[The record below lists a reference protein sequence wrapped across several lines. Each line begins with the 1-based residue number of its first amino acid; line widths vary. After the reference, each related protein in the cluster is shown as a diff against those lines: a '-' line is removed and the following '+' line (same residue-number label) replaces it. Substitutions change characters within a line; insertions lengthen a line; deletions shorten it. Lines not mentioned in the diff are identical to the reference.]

1 MNPQNTNISSIS
13 SENPQHDAT
22 KHNCRGKFW
31 RTLFIGFFCVTAFLA
46 AYEARL
52 FERIAAHWEIPSG
65 TLDGKFS
72 DQNFNLVLNQ
82 TVADLNR
89 LKPLNRTETSD
100 YGPVEK
106 LFREGFGK
114 RKLNPS
120 HALLAIGIAA
130 SQPATNSSA
139 FAALEEYCA
148 RNVTAD
154 GTPVPDLRVTD
165 DFTAGEVFLEMYQ
178 RTGKDSYHTGAHNM
192 AHWLMAYPTNKLGT
206 LSYRVE
212 HPDVLMVDDKGMI
225 CGFLIRYGAAFG
237 DADALNLG
245 VRQLRIFLQRG
256 LNESTGLP
264 YHAYDLRLDR
274 KFGPDT
280 WLRGIGWLAMG
291 LADALTYLPKDH
303 EARAEFAIALTKM
316 LKTLRT
322 YQEPNGCW
330 RWDVNNPV
338 AELDTSGTAMIAYAV
353 EKAVQSGAIDS
364 SWLGMSENALRGIL
378 RHTHPNGLVDQALA
392 ECNGVGH
399 YAKSFKPS
407 NYAQGPALALFA
419 LVQQRHA
426 NLNQTAH

>member
-1 MNPQNTNISSIS
+1 MNSPNKNNP
-13 SENPQHDAT
+13 SEE
-22 KHNCRGKFW
+22 NCRSHASDNCCGKFW
-31 RTLFIGFFCVTAFLA
+31 RALFIIFVLLTTFLA

-52 FERIAAHWEIPSG
+52 FERIATRSELPAG
-65 TLDGKFS
+65 TLDGNFS
-72 DQNFNLVLNQ
+72 DNNFNLLLKQ
-82 TVADLNR
+82 TVADLNQ
-89 LKPLNRTETSD
+89 LKPLSRAETSD
-100 YGPVEK
+100 YGPLEK
-106 LFREGFGK
+106 LFREGFEK

-130 SQPATNSSA
+130 SQPATNSPA
-139 FAALEEYCA
+139 FAALEKYCA

-154 GTPVPDLRVTD
+154 GTPVSDLRVID

-178 RTGKDSYHTGAHNM
+178 RTGKDFYRLGAQKM
-192 AHWLMAYPTNKLGT
+192 ARRLLAYPTNKLGT

-225 CGFLIRYGAAFG
+225 CGFLIRYGAEFG
-237 DADALNLG
+237 DAEALNLG
-245 VRQLRIFLQRG
+245 VRQLRIFLQHG

-264 YHAYDLRLDR
+264 YHAYDLNLDR

-280 WLRGIGWLAMG
+280 WLRGTGWLAMG
-291 LADALTYLPKDH
+291 LADALAYLPKDH
-303 EARAEFAIALTKM
+303 EARAEFAAALTKM
-316 LKTLRT
+316 LETLRT
-322 YQEPNGCW
+322 YQESDGCW

-338 AELDTSGTAMIAYAV
+338 AELDTSGTAMIGYAV
-353 EKAVQSGAIDS
+353 EKAVQASAIDS
-364 SWLGMSENALRGIL
+364 SWQTLSENALRGVL
-378 RHTHPNGLVDQALA
+378 RHAHPNGLVDQALG

-426 NLNQTAH
+426 SQSQTTR